1 MIYKGVVELVSQDS
15 ENKIDGMIVYE
26 PVEYLEF
33 FQIIIDQTDGPD
45 WKTFE
50 DALGRLDL
58 SDILR
63 DYGTTYDTDSIKYL
77 NGRSIE
83 SINQAVLTVKEM
95 FPLWVKSILIDSRIK
110 KKDRIQ
116 EMFNLGYFDL
126 YSKGGKLRRLYIP
139 KKLREET
146 QKWLS
151 EEQRTSGYL
160 FLNRFTGTNVV
171 KIASIVYAQ
180 SVKLSLCIS
189 IPT

>member
-1 MIYKGVVELVSQDS
+1 MSDLFIMGNGFDRAHGMETSYYDFHQFIKDNCKNMPYIGVVELVSQDS

-33 FQIIIDQTDGPD
+33 FQII
-45 WKTFE
+45 
-50 DALGRLDL
+50 
-58 SDILR
+58 
-63 DYGTTYDTDSIKYL
+63 
-77 NGRSIE
+77 
-83 SINQAVLTVKEM
+83 
-95 FPLWVKSILIDSRIK
+95 
-110 KKDRIQ
+110 KDRIQ
-116 EMFNLGYFDL
+116 EMLNLGYFDL

>member
-1 MIYKGVVELVSQDS
+1 M
-15 ENKIDGMIVYE
+15 YE

-33 FQIIIDQTDGPD
+33 FQIIIDQRDGPD
-45 WKTFE
+45 WKNFE
-50 DALGRLDL
+50 DALGRLDF

-116 EMFNLGYFDL
+116 EMLNLGYFDL